1 MSKLKITGNSN
12 PIVGEL
18 EKYSVDDFF
27 QKFNLHQNTISE
39 NHSSNVFDNQ
49 IKWSIWILD
58 KGSWRK
64 TKEND
69 KTGATVNYTFHQKS
83 LTRKG
88 IKMLVEANGEKDILD
103 ITPKP
108 ANQAKIIKVDLL
120 DADFS
125 KPTRPFA
132 YGDSV
137 IARVHCVDMERFPLL
152 VTLWEDDSAGAGHN
166 KANTF
171 IKSQKGTVL
180 NGKADVEFY
189 LDPSISWLAN
199 ARLAPGDKN
208 EGANHE
214 YYLTAEVFEKIP
226 IKRVASSNTNVPN
239 PDYKTEITK
248 PKPPIPA
255 SQKEPS
261 KKDKKEINKSE
272 QKVHDY
278 HEQKVTVQ
286 NKIVFNP
293 MNPIN
298 SLMTVNM
305 DPNWWMK
312 KDEKKHQICEY
323 EARVKAF
330 LRMLRVGEGT
340 DSERGYTTQFSG
352 KQFSNMSNHP
362 HEIISANGY
371 FSSAAGAYQIMS
383 DTYDGLETYRTK
395 YNILNFNQESQDRL
409 CIVILKHNYT
419 TDRPNSFYNPIYWK
433 NKDKTIR
440 DVEKETKIKDRRK
453 KFKGQQADIIK
464 LIIDND
470 IKKATLLS
478 SLCWASLPDSPY
490 GQPAKTIQECKA
502 NYEKFLKEELTNKQ
516 TWKLHLKEG
525 FLKEFGYSCCAEQTE
540 FQSGSCDKCNE
551 NHYDVA
557 KTEHWITQK
566 PHECWA
572 ASVKILKNYGIIGG
586 ANINP
591 IYTVDQKGDK
601 LNVQNAQ
608 AGLDYIDSQLILG
621 KPVIVGLDD
630 NLRKSTYNTH
640 KATDHFFVIVGKGC
654 EDGNIYYRFFDVGS
668 KISEEGTAEKNKL
681 YLQDNLMLVGKS
693 YGNTHNYT
701 VTEVRRNN

>member
-27 QKFNLHQNTISE
+27 QKFSLHENTISE
-39 NHSSNVFDNQ
+39 NHSSNVFNNQ

-88 IKMLVEANGEKDILD
+88 IKMLVEANGKKDILD

-125 KPTRPFA
+125 KPTRPFT

-152 VTLWEDDSAGAGHN
+152 VTLWEDDSPGAGHN

-208 EGANHE
+208 EGTNHE
-214 YYLTAEVFEKIP
+214 YYVTAEVFQKVP

-239 PDYKTEITK
+239 PDYKPEITK
-248 PKPPIPA
+248 PKPPSPA

-261 KKDKKEINKSE
+261 KKDQKGINKSE

-278 HEQKVTVQ
+278 HEQKVTVE

-298 SLMTVNM
+298 SLMKVNM
-305 DPNWWMK
+305 DPNWWKK

-525 FLKEFGYSCCAEQTE
+525 FLKEFGYSCCVEQTE
-540 FQSGSCDKCNE
+540 FQSASCDKCNE

-591 IYTVDQKGDK
+591 IYTVDQKGNK

-608 AGLDYIDSQLILG
+608 AGLDYIDSQLKLG

-630 NLRKSTYNTH
+630 NLRKSTYNIH

-681 YLQDNLMLVGKS
+681 YLQDNLMLLGKS

>member
-1 MSKLKITGNSN
+1 MSKLKIFGKAN
-12 PIVGEL
+12 PVVGIKEY
-18 EKYSVDDFF
+18 YSIHDFF
-27 QKFNLHQNTISE
+27 G
-39 NHSSNVFDNQ
+39 SSDPASLDPSHFQSLSDEQ

-58 KGSWRK
+58 GVSWLK
-64 TKEND
+64 ITENN
-69 KTGATVNYTFHQKS
+69 KTGKTVHYTFSQKS
-83 LTRKG
+83 LNRKG
-88 IKMLVEANGEKDILD
+88 IRMLVDANGEKAVLD
-103 ITPKP
+103 ITTQKTS
-108 ANQAKIIKVDLL
+108 QSKIIKIDLL
-120 DADFS
+120 DSNYD
-125 KPTRPFA
+125 KRTPDKPFA
-132 YGDSV
+132 YGDWI
-137 IARVHCVDMERFPLL
+137 IARVHCVAMERYPIT
-152 VTLWEDDSAGAGHN
+152 VTLWEDDGD
-166 KANTF
+166 KAKQDTTNVK
-171 IKSQKGTVL
+171 IEVKKGNVL
-180 NGKADVEFY
+180 NGTAEVSFY
-189 LDPSISWLAN
+189 LNPSHVWLAN
-199 ARLAPGDKN
+199 AKLAPGDKN
-208 EGANHE
+208 EGATHE
-214 YYLTAEVFEKIP
+214 YYVTAEFLEKIP
-226 IKRVASSNTNVPN
+226 KRVASMNTNVPN
-239 PDYKTEITK
+239 PDYKPEIEK
-248 PKPPIPA
+248 PKPQIPA
-255 SQKEPS
+255 SNKEPS
-261 KKDKKEINKSE
+261 KKEQKGINKSE

-286 NKIVFNP
+286 NKVVFNH
-293 MNPIN
+293 MDPIN
-298 SLMTVNM
+298 SLMTVSV
-305 DPNWWMK
+305 DPDWWK
-312 KDEKKHQICEY
+312 TKEEKKHQICEY

-490 GQPAKTIQECKA
+490 GQPTKTIQECKA
-502 NYEKFLKEELTNKQ
+502 NYEKFLKEELTNQQ

-586 ANINP
+586 TNINP
-591 IYTVDQKGDK
+591 IYTVDQKGNK

-608 AGLDYIDSQLILG
+608 AGLDYIDSQLKLG